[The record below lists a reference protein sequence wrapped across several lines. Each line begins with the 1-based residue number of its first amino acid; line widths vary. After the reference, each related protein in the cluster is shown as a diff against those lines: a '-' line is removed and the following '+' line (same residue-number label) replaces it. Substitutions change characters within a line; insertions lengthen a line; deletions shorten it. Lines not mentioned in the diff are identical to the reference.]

1 MRIKEILEIENA
13 NTGSI
18 NLFKEGIC
26 WKVYEKSAL
35 RFVKNIREYRVFR
48 KYVKAVKQDI
58 AYFAFPESALPE
70 ILTILETQCLA
81 SQIVRKSEIFIEI
94 QGFTD
99 SDGSEEWRASK
110 DTMYRVLPS
119 GKEKS
124 KDLETKIDELMKQ
137 IHRLER
143 IDLEKHFD
151 KLQKT
156 VSENSGAIN
165 TINLYL
171 TNITQTL
178 TEKLRN

>member
-1 MRIKEILEIENA
+1 M
-13 NTGSI
+13 
-18 NLFKEGIC
+18 FKEGIC
-26 WKVYEKSAL
+26 WKVYAKSAW

-58 AYFAFPESALPE
+58 AYLAFHENALPE
-70 ILTILETQCLA
+70 ILTTIETSHA
-81 SQIVRKSEIFIEI
+81 SSPIVRKSEIFIEI

-99 SDGSEEWRASK
+99 KEGFEEWKAEIAL
-110 DTMYRVLPS
+110 TS

-124 KDLETKIDELMKQ
+124 KVLQTKIDELKKQ
-137 IHRLER
+137 IQRLER
-143 IDLEKHFD
+143 IDLEKHFE

-156 VSENSGAIN
+156 VSENSEAIN

>member
-1 MRIKEILEIENA
+1 MEIC
-13 NTGSI
+13 
-18 NLFKEGIC
+18 K
-26 WKVYEKSAL
+26 K
-35 RFVKNIREYRVFR
+35 IRDYRVLR

-58 AYFAFPESALPE
+58 AYLVVPESTLPE
-70 ILTILETQCLA
+70 ILLTVKKRHATSHTE
-81 SQIVRKSEIFIEI
+81 RKSEIFIEI

-99 SDGSEEWRASK
+99 TDGFEEWKASK
-110 DTMYRVLPS
+110 DTMYRVSTS
-119 GKEKS
+119 GTEKS
-124 KDLETKIDELMKQ
+124 KVLETKIGELKKQ
-137 IHRLER
+137 IQRLER

-156 VSENSGAIN
+156 LSENSGAIN